1 MSLISV
7 NNLTFI
13 YNGSYNN
20 IFEDVSFNIDT
31 EWKLGL
37 IGRNEKGKITIILTT
52 HYMEE
57 AESLSDKIDIMAK
70 RNFKE
75 IIRDPLSL
83 IFAIIL
89 PLFLLFIFQ
98 QFDIPNESYKLENFT
113 PGIVVFGFSFITLF
127 TAMLISKDR
136 TTSLLVRLGISPMKP
151 MEYIL
156 GYMLSII
163 PIILIQNI
171 LFFILA
177 VILGLRFSINIIWT
191 ILVSIIIASLFI
203 AIGIIIGSISSE
215 KASSGISSIIVQL
228 VCFTSGMYF
237 PRETLGKV
245 FGTIC
250 EYLPFES
257 CLTILKGIMNNN
269 LESIQARNI
278 AIFVVYTIAILVI
291 SVIIFKKQMLSD
303 NK

>member
-1 MSLISV
+1 M
-7 NNLTFI
+7 
-13 YNGSYNN
+13 
-20 IFEDVSFNIDT
+20 
-31 EWKLGL
+31 
-37 IGRNEKGKITIILTT
+37 R
-52 HYMEE
+52 
-57 AESLSDKIDIMAK
+57 IMNFAK

-75 IIRDPLSL
+75 ISRDPLSL

-98 QFDIPNESYKLENFT
+98 QFDIPNASYELENFT

-156 GYMLSII
+156 GYILSII

-177 VILGLRFSINIIWT
+177 IILGLNFSINIIWT
-191 ILVSIIIASLFI
+191 ILVSIVIAILFI
-203 AIGIIIGSISSE
+203 AIGIIIGSICTE
-215 KASSGISSIIVQL
+215 KASSGISSIVVQL

-237 PRETLGKV
+237 PRESLGSV
-245 FGTIC
+245 FGKIC

-257 CLTILKGIMNNN
+257 CLIILKGIMNNN
-269 LESIQARNI
+269 LESITVRNI
-278 AIFVVYTIAILVI
+278 AIFVIYTITILIVA
-291 SVIIFKKQMLSD
+291 VIIFKKKMLSD

>member
-1 MSLISV
+1 MRTL
-7 NNLTFI
+7 NF
-13 YNGSYNN
+13 
-20 IFEDVSFNIDT
+20 
-31 EWKLGL
+31 
-37 IGRNEKGKITIILTT
+37 
-52 HYMEE
+52 
-57 AESLSDKIDIMAK
+57 AK

-75 IIRDPLSL
+75 IARDPLSL
-83 IFAIIL
+83 IFAVIL

-98 QFDIPNESYKLENFT
+98 QFDIPNDSYNLENFT

-136 TTSLLVRLGISPMKP
+136 TTSLLIRLGISPMKP
-151 MEYIL
+151 VDYIL
-156 GYMLSII
+156 GYILSII

-177 VILGLRFSINIIWT
+177 ICLGLSFSINIIWA
-191 ILVSIIIASLFI
+191 ILASVIIALLFI
-203 AIGIIIGSISSE
+203 GGGIIIGSISSE
-215 KASSGISSIIVQL
+215 KASSGISSIVVQL

-237 PRETLGKV
+237 PREALGKV

-257 CLTILKGIMNNN
+257 SLIILKGIMNNS
-269 LESIQARNI
+269 LESIEARNVI
-278 AIFVVYTIAILVI
+278 IFVVYTFAILVI
-291 SVIIFKKQMLSD
+291 SVIVFKKKMISD

>member
-1 MSLISV
+1 M
-7 NNLTFI
+7 
-13 YNGSYNN
+13 
-20 IFEDVSFNIDT
+20 
-31 EWKLGL
+31 
-37 IGRNEKGKITIILTT
+37 RILNF
-52 HYMEE
+52 
-57 AESLSDKIDIMAK
+57 AK

-98 QFDIPNESYKLENFT
+98 QFNIPSVSYELENFT

-136 TTSLLVRLGISPMKP
+136 TTSFLIRLGISPMKP

-163 PIILIQNI
+163 PIILIQNT
-171 LFFILA
+171 LFFVLA
-177 VILGLRFSINIIWT
+177 IILGLNFSINIIWT
-191 ILVSIIIASLFI
+191 IFVSIIIAILFI
-203 AIGIIIGSISSE
+203 AIGIIIGSISSD

-237 PRETLGKV
+237 PREALGNV
-245 FGTIC
+245 FGKIC

-257 CLTILKGIMNNN
+257 CLTILKGVMNNR
-269 LESIQARNI
+269 LENIQPRNI
-278 AIFVVYTIAILVI
+278 AVFVIYTITILVI
-291 SVIIFKKQMLSD
+291 SVVIFKRKMISD